1 MGARHYIGLLVLLAL
16 ILVAPPVVGNDYYI
30 GILVFA
36 GLNCLACIG
45 LSLLMGY
52 AGQIS
57 LGHAAFIGIG
67 AYVSGYLTVKAGVGI
82 WPAMA
87 AGVGV
92 CAAMALII
100 GVPALK
106 LKGHYLAMATL
117 GFGEIVYIVAVAA
130 VEITGGPEG
139 INSIPRLSLTGYV
152 LKSDTRFFYF
162 TWALVLSGLFFALNL
177 IHSRVGRG
185 LMAVH
190 GSEDA
195 AGSLGVNTARYKI
208 QVFVLSA
215 IYAGVAGSLY
225 AHYVNYIDPGP
236 FGVTHSVLLVTMVAV
251 GGIHHIWGAVGG
263 AVFLSLLPELLSML
277 SEYFEGTGIA
287 YQSDYDTLVYG
298 AILLLVMLFL
308 PEGIAG
314 GLNNLGRKARKLI
327 ESRERAGAEK

>member
-1 MGARHYIGLLVLLAL
+1 MGAKHYIGLLVLL
-16 ILVAPPVVGNDYYI
+16 LVIVVTPLAVRNDYYL
-30 GILVFA
+30 GMLVFA

-67 AYVSGYLTVKAGVGI
+67 AYVSGYLTVKMGVGI
-82 WPAMA
+82 WPAMV
-87 AGVGV
+87 AGVGACV
-92 CAAMALII
+92 VMALAI
-100 GVPALK
+100 GFPALK
-106 LKGHYLAMATL
+106 LKGHYLGMATL
-117 GFGEIVYIVAVAA
+117 GFGEILYIVAVAA
-130 VEITGGPEG
+130 VGVTGGPEG
-139 INSIPRLSLTGYV
+139 INNIPRLHVFSYV
-152 LKSDTRFFYF
+152 FNSDTRFFYF
-162 TWALVLSGLFFALNL
+162 TWALVMAGLFFALNL

-208 QVFVLSA
+208 QVFVLSS
-215 IYAGVAGSLY
+215 IYAGIAGCLY

-236 FGVTHSVLLVTMVAV
+236 FGVMHSVLLVTMVAV

-277 SEYFEGTGIA
+277 SESFEGTGIQ

-314 GLNNLGRKARKLI
+314 GLNSLARKARKLVD
-327 ESRERAGAEK
+327 SRGAGAEK

>member
-1 MGARHYIGLLVLLAL
+1 MGIRHYIGLLVLLLL
-16 ILVAPPVVGNDYYI
+16 IAATPLAVRNDYYL
-30 GILVFA
+30 GLLVFA

-67 AYVSGYLTVKAGVGI
+67 AYVSGYLTVRMDVGI
-82 WPAMA
+82 WPAMV
-87 AGVGV
+87 AGVGA
-92 CAAMALII
+92 CMLMALVI

-106 LKGHYLAMATL
+106 LRGHYLAMATL

-130 VEITGGPEG
+130 IGITGGPEG
-139 INSIPRLSLTGYV
+139 INSIPKLHLFNYV

-162 TWALVLSGLFFALNL
+162 TWAMVFLGLFFALNL

-215 IYAGVAGSLY
+215 VYAGLAGCLY

-236 FGVTHSVLLVTMVAV
+236 FGVMHSVLLVTMVAV

-263 AVFLSLLPELLSML
+263 ALFLSLLPDMLSLL
-277 SEYFEGTGIA
+277 SEYFEGTGIQ
-287 YQSDYDTLVYG
+287 YRSDYDTLVYG

-314 GLNNLGRKARKLI
+314 GLNDLLKKAKQMVRPGT
-327 ESRERAGAEK
+327 AGTEK

>member
-1 MGARHYIGLLVLLAL
+1 MGARHYTGLLVLLLL
-16 ILVAPPVVGNDYYI
+16 ILVMPAAVGNDYYL
-30 GILVFA
+30 GMLVFA
-36 GLNCLACIG
+36 GINCLACIG

-67 AYVSGYLTVKAGVGI
+67 AYVSGYLTVKMGVNL

-87 AGVGV
+87 AGVGGCV
-92 CAAMALII
+92 LMALVI
-100 GVPALK
+100 GFPALK

-117 GFGEIVYIVAVAA
+117 GFGEILYIVAVAA
-130 VEITGGPEG
+130 TGITGGPEG
-139 INSIPRLSLTGYV
+139 INNIPRLRLFG
-152 LKSDTRFFYF
+152 LALDSDTRFFYF
-162 TWALVLSGLFFALNL
+162 TWALVFAGLFFALNL

-195 AGSLGVNTARYKI
+195 AGSLGINTARYKI

-215 IYAGVAGSLY
+215 IYAGIAGSLY

-236 FGVTHSVLLVTMVAV
+236 FGVMHSVLLVTMVAV
-251 GGIHHIWGAVGG
+251 GGMHYIWGAVGG
-263 AVFLSLLPELLSML
+263 AVFLSLLPELLSLL
-277 SEYFEGTGIA
+277 SEYFEDTGIR
-287 YQSDYDTLVYG
+287 YQSDYDTLIYG

-314 GLNNLGRKARKLI
+314 GLAGLARKTRKI
-327 ESRERAGAEK
+327 MGSRGAGAEK

>member
-1 MGARHYIGLLVLLAL
+1 MGARHYIGLLLLLLL
-16 ILVAPPVVGNDYYI
+16 IMATPRAVQNDYYL
-30 GILVFA
+30 GMLVFA

-67 AYVSGYLTVKAGVGI
+67 AYVSGYLTVKTGLGL

-87 AGVGV
+87 AGVGA
-92 CAAMALII
+92 CSLMALAI
-100 GVPALK
+100 GFPALK

-117 GFGEIVYIVAVAA
+117 GFGEILYIVAIAA
-130 VEITGGPEG
+130 VGVTGGPEG
-139 INSIPRLSLTGYV
+139 INNIPRLHLFGFAVNT
-152 LKSDTRFFYF
+152 DTRFFYF
-162 TWALVLSGLFFALNL
+162 TWALVFLGLFFALNL

-215 IYAGVAGSLY
+215 IYAGIAGSLY

-236 FGVTHSVLLVTMVAV
+236 FGVMHSVLLVTMVAV
-251 GGIHHIWGAVGG
+251 GGMHYIWGAVGG
-263 AVFLSLLPELLSML
+263 AVFLSLLPEFLSLLS
-277 SEYFEGTGIA
+277 ETFEGTGIK

-308 PEGIAG
+308 PEGLAG
-314 GLNNLGRKARKLI
+314 GLNSLARKARKVI
-327 ESRERAGAEK
+327 DWRRSGAEQ

>member
-1 MGARHYIGLLVLLAL
+1 MGIRHYIGLLALAL
-16 ILVAPPVVGNDYYI
+16 LIAATPLVVGNDYYL
-30 GILVFA
+30 GMLVFA

-67 AYVSGYLTVKAGVGI
+67 AYVSGYLTVRLGVGI
-82 WPAMA
+82 WPAMI
-87 AGVGV
+87 AGVGACMV
-92 CAAMALII
+92 MALII

-106 LKGHYLAMATL
+106 LKGHYLGMATL
-117 GFGEIVYIVAVAA
+117 GFGEILYIVAVAA
-130 VEITGGPEG
+130 IGITGGPEG
-139 INSIPRLSLTGYV
+139 INSIPRLHLFDFV
-152 LKSDTRFFYF
+152 LNSDTRFFYF
-162 TWALVLSGLFFALNL
+162 TWALVLAGLFFALNL

-215 IYAGVAGSLY
+215 VYAGLAGCLY

-236 FGVTHSVLLVTMVAV
+236 FGVMHSVLLVTMVAV

-263 AVFLSLLPELLSML
+263 AVFLSLLPELLTLL
-277 SEYFEGTGIA
+277 SEYFEGTGIQ

-314 GLNNLGRKARKLI
+314 GVNALAGKARRLFGPGA
-327 ESRERAGAEK
+327 AGTEK

>member
-1 MGARHYIGLLVLLAL
+1 MGAKHYLGLLVLLVI
-16 ILVAPPVVGNDYYI
+16 ILVTPSAVGNDYYL
-30 GILVFA
+30 GMLVFA

-67 AYVSGYLTVKAGVGI
+67 AYVSGYLTVKTGVSI

-87 AGVGV
+87 AGVGACV
-92 CAAMALII
+92 LMALVI

-117 GFGEIVYIVAVAA
+117 GFGEILYVVAVAA
-130 VEITGGPEG
+130 TGITGGPEG
-139 INSIPRLSLTGYV
+139 INNIPRLRLFGLV
-152 LKSDTRFFYF
+152 LDSDTRFFYF
-162 TWALVLSGLFFALNL
+162 TWALVFAGLFFALNL

-215 IYAGVAGSLY
+215 IYAGIAGSLY

-236 FGVTHSVLLVTMVAV
+236 FGVMHSVLLVTMVAV
-251 GGIHHIWGAVGG
+251 GGMHYIWGAVGG
-263 AVFLSLLPELLSML
+263 AVFLSLLPELLSLL
-277 SEYFEGTGIA
+277 SEYFEDTGIR

-314 GLNNLGRKARKLI
+314 GLTGLARKMRKI
-327 ESRERAGAEK
+327 TYSRKAGAEK